1 MRMLLY
7 GVDELKKV
15 IKISIMSIIA
25 SFSMTF
31 ALLIINSLMKIFIT
45 VDYYFM
51 IFSFMT
57 VGLIIGLVLYE
68 SKSIFSKK
76 KSKVNKKANNNKV
89 VRKTTKQETQG
100 QVRKRKIS

>member
-1 MRMLLY
+1 
-7 GVDELKKV
+7 
-15 IKISIMSIIA
+15 MSIIA
-25 SFSMTF
+25 SFSITF
-31 ALLIINSLMKIFIT
+31 ALLIINSLMRIFIT

-51 IFSFMT
+51 IFSFIT

-76 KSKVNKKANNNKV
+76 KKTINKKVNTSKVV
-89 VRKTTKQETQG
+89 SKTTKSKTQS

>member
-1 MRMLLY
+1 
-7 GVDELKKV
+7 
-15 IKISIMSIIA
+15 MSIIA

-31 ALLIINSLMKIFIT
+31 ALLIINSLMRIFIT

-51 IFSFMT
+51 IFSFIT

-76 KSKVNKKANNNKV
+76 KKKINKKVNISKV
-89 VRKTTKQETQG
+89 VRKTTKSKTQS

>member
-1 MRMLLY
+1 MN
-7 GVDELKKV
+7 ELKKV

-25 SFSMTF
+25 SFSITF

-51 IFSFMT
+51 IFSFIT

-76 KSKVNKKANNNKV
+76 KKKINKKANTNKV
-89 VRKTTKQETQG
+89 VRKITKSKIQS

>member
-1 MRMLLY
+1 
-7 GVDELKKV
+7 
-15 IKISIMSIIA
+15 MSIIA
-25 SFSMTF
+25 SFSITF
-31 ALLIINSLMKIFIT
+31 ALLIINSLMRIFIT

-51 IFSFMT
+51 IFSFIT

-76 KSKVNKKANNNKV
+76 KTNKKVNTSKVVN
-89 VRKTTKQETQG
+89 KTTKSKTQS

>member
-1 MRMLLY
+1 
-7 GVDELKKV
+7 
-15 IKISIMSIIA
+15 MSIIA
-25 SFSMTF
+25 SFSITF
-31 ALLIINSLMKIFIT
+31 ALLIINSLMRIFIT

-51 IFSFMT
+51 IFSFIT

-76 KSKVNKKANNNKV
+76 KKKINKKVNISKV
-89 VRKTTKQETQG
+89 VRKTTKSKTQS

>member
-1 MRMLLY
+1 
-7 GVDELKKV
+7 
-15 IKISIMSIIA
+15 MSIIA
-25 SFSMTF
+25 SFSITF

-51 IFSFMT
+51 IFSFIT

-76 KSKVNKKANNNKV
+76 KKKINKKANTNKV
-89 VRKTTKQETQG
+89 VRKITKSKIQS